1 MDARV
6 IFTKKTK
13 EKMEKGSTH
22 YNTGILR
29 FNKLKELENN
39 GGLAF
44 CKNRLDICE
53 CLGFERRIGGTGY
66 NWISAQ
72 IRKGYLSEILLQFD
86 KQNMGEY
93 EYHLTGLEPNYSGN
107 KHIQERVILKPEISK
122 VESKL
127 TLIYGDIRIDKEN
140 LSKNFVLNIINN
152 LGKEI

>member
-13 EKMEKGSTH
+13 EKMEKGGTQ
-22 YNTGILR
+22 YEIGMLR
-29 FNKLKELENN
+29 FNKLKELEEN
-39 GGLAF
+39 GELSF
-44 CKNRLDICE
+44 CKNRLDIAE
-53 CLGFERRIGGTGY
+53 RLGFERKLNNRGY
-66 NWISAQ
+66 NWISSQ
-72 IRKGYLSEILLQFD
+72 IKKGYLTETLLQFN
-86 KQNMGEY
+86 KQNSGEY
-93 EYHLTGLEPNYSGN
+93 EYHLTGLEPEYTGN
-107 KHIQERVILKPEISK
+107 KHIEERVVMKPEISK